1 MMEKKYELVAWTEN
15 VNHPENARL
24 YMIPSLDWEM
34 QAPYFNEIGECHSAM
49 RDNKGVINVGL
60 ARKLAKAYED
70 NANFFFFTGH
80 AGRGIRF
87 TLNAA
92 RYCLS
97 SNNVKHALYG
107 EFIRLCEK
115 AIKLANLH
123 RRTDVLLED
132 ASKEVLKHYF
142 K

>member
-1 MMEKKYELVAWTEN
+1 MEKKYELVAWTEN

-70 NANFFFFTGH
+70 KKFFRCSCGAVCYDDVIF
-80 AGRGIRF
+80 
-87 TLNAA
+87 
-92 RYCLS
+92 S
-97 SNNVKHALYG
+97 SSLRS
-107 EFIRLCEK
+107 IC
-115 AIKLANLH
+115 I
-123 RRTDVLLED
+123 T
-132 ASKEVLKHYF
+132 
-142 K
+142 